1 MPTSVVDDPE
11 TAAESPNPLRSRWGM
26 ALIPIAGVVVIVGAV
41 FGIRGLLANPVVS
54 VSAGGVTT
62 ISGSF
67 EPVTCSDGCIQG
79 YVQAGA
85 RSVFVLLPSGC
96 PQPSTDHQVTLTARR
111 DPTLG
116 GEAYRATG
124 CASG

>member
-1 MPTSVVDDPE
+1 MPTSVVGDPG
-11 TAAESPNPLRSRWGM
+11 TAAGAPNPLRSRWGM
-26 ALIPIAGVVVIVGAV
+26 ALIPLAGLVVIAGAV
-41 FGIRGLLANPVVS
+41 LGIQGLLANPVVS
-54 VSAGGVTT
+54 VSAGGITT

-96 PQPSTDHQVTLTARR
+96 PQPSTDHQVTLTAKR
-111 DPTLG
+111 DPALG
-116 GEAYRATG
+116 AGAYRATG